1 MKSEE
6 EEEEKGLRETK
17 FIDMMKMELE
27 FGTYRYSGAAF
38 DEEGSGLGLRTIIG
52 GSS

>member
-1 MKSEE
+1 MKSE

-27 FGTYRYSGAAF
+27 FGRYR
-38 DEEGSGLGLRTIIG
+38 
-52 GSS
+52 